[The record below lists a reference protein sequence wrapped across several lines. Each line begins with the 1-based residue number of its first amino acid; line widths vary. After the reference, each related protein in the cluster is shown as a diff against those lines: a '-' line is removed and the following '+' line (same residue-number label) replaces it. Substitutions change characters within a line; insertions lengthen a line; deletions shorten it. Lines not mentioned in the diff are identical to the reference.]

1 MGASLFFTLS
11 LLTYHEYVKRRKAL
25 FLSANV
31 VLGLC
36 AMFTKEQGVT
46 VFAVCMVYELVVHS
60 SRGPTTMLRVLLGIS
75 HRKLPK
81 TAEVSLITKT
91 KTLSCLQRHAKCTN
105 ALVATQTQ
113 RDEAA

>member
-25 FLSANV
+25 FLGANV

-36 AMFTKEQGVT
+36 ATFTKEQGVT
-46 VFAVCMVYELVVHS
+46 VFAVCMVYEIVAHS
-60 SRGPTTMLRVLLGIS
+60 PWGPTAMLRVLLGIS

-81 TAEVSLITKT
+81 TAEVSPSTKT
-91 KTLSCLQRHAKCTN
+91 KTLSC
-105 ALVATQTQ
+105 
-113 RDEAA
+113 

>member
-1 MGASLFFTLS
+1 
-11 LLTYHEYVKRRKAL
+11 
-25 FLSANV
+25 

-46 VFAVCMVYELVVHS
+46 VFAVCMVYELVAHS
-60 SRGPTTMLRVLLGIS
+60 PWGPTTMLRVLLGIS

-91 KTLSCLQRHAKCTN
+91 KTLSC
-105 ALVATQTQ
+105 
-113 RDEAA
+113 